1 MVLIGTGLS
10 PPTLGWSVT
19 MPASVTPGSHC
30 TDRFAGDL
38 YGDEVFE
45 RCLSAGLTGDADG
58 TGPPNRWL
66 DAVAGL

>member
-1 MVLIGTGLS
+1 
-10 PPTLGWSVT
+10 

-38 YGDEVFE
+38 YGDEVIE

-58 TGPPNRWL
+58 TGPPDRWL